1 MSVRIGAIAGLLA
14 LALLAPT
21 AHAAGMRDCVER
33 GGVWLESGQCES
45 PNDDAAARCHGQGGR
60 WLSSSGR
67 CEMPT
72 VDPDEACKKR
82 GGIGV
87 HDGKCYRLRT
97 RDDRE

>member
-1 MSVRIGAIAGLLA
+1 MTLRIGVLAGVLA
-14 LALLAPT
+14 CSLLAPISY
-21 AHAAGMRDCVER
+21 AAGMRDCTER
-33 GGVWLESGQCES
+33 GGVWLDSGRCEM
-45 PNDDAAARCHGQGGR
+45 PRDDAAARCHAQGGR

-72 VDPDEACKKR
+72 VDADEECKKR

-87 HDGKCYRLRT
+87 HEGTCYRLRT

>member
-1 MSVRIGAIAGLLA
+1 
-14 LALLAPT
+14 
-21 AHAAGMRDCVER
+21 MRDCVER
-33 GGVWLESGQCES
+33 GGVWLESGRCEM
-45 PNDDAAARCHGQGGR
+45 PNDDASARCHAQGGR

-72 VDPDEACKKR
+72 VDADEECKKR

-87 HDGKCYRLRT
+87 HEGRCYRLRT